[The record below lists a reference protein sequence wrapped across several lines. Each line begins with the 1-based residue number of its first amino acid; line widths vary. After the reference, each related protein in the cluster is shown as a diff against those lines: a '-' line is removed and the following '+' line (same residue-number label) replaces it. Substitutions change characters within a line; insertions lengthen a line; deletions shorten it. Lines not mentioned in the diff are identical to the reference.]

1 MSLDTNYILK
11 NQKIFIFLGKNKIEN
26 TYLDGKMNNKLTTKI
41 SVKDNLIGVMRINN
55 KDYISLTDLARYK
68 NPNNPGDVIIK
79 WMSNK
84 SSFDFYCLWEE
95 LFNEDFKLAEFRE
108 FKNDSVN
115 QSFTMSPSRWISMT
129 NAKGFVSKRGKYD
142 GGTFDH
148 PDIALE
154 FASWIDPAFKL
165 YLIQEFER
173 LKYNETYQKKI
184 EWSVR
189 RSLSKTNYRIHTDSI
204 KENIV
209 PTLTDKQKLFVYSNE
224 ADVINVALFGITA
237 KEWRE
242 KNPNKEG
249 NIRDYTD
256 ILHLVVLSNLEVL
269 NASMIENNISQK
281 DRLEKLNATAKRQIN
296 ILANDSNVIGITK
309 LDNQSLIGEKKD
321 EI

>member
-1 MSLDTNYILK
+1 
-11 NQKIFIFLGKNKIEN
+11 
-26 TYLDGKMNNKLTTKI
+26 MNNKITTKI
-41 SVKDNLIGVMRINN
+41 SVKDNLIGVMRVGN

-68 NPNNPGDVIIK
+68 NETNPGDVIIK

-95 LFNEDFKLAEFRE
+95 LFNENFKLAESRE
-108 FKNDSVN
+108 FKNDSAN

-129 NAKGFVSKRGKYD
+129 SAKGFISKRGKYD
-142 GGTFDH
+142 GGTFAH

-173 LKYNETYQKKI
+173 LKYNESYQSEI

-204 KENIV
+204 KESIV
-209 PTLTDKQKLFVYSNE
+209 PKLTDKQKMFVYANE
-224 ADVINVALFGITA
+224 EDVINVALFGMTA

-242 KNPNKEG
+242 KNPNLNG

-256 ILHLVVLSNLEVL
+256 IIHLVVLSNLEVL
-269 NASMIENNISQK
+269 NASMIENNINQK
-281 DRLEKLNATAKRQIN
+281 ERLEKLNMTARKELEILVNDKN
-296 ILANDSNVIGITK
+296 IIGITE
-309 LDNQSLIGEKKD
+309 LDKKSNQLIENK
-321 EI
+321 

>member
-1 MSLDTNYILK
+1 MH
-11 NQKIFIFLGKNKIEN
+11 
-26 TYLDGKMNNKLTTKI
+26 
-41 SVKDNLIGVMRINN
+41 VKDNLVKVMRVNGV
-55 KDYISLTDLARYK
+55 DYISLTDLARYK

-84 SSFDFYCLWEE
+84 SSFDFYSLWEE
-95 LFNEDFKLAEFRE
+95 LFNDNFKLAEFRE
-108 FKNDSVN
+108 FKNDAAN
-115 QSFTMSPSRWISMT
+115 NSFTMSPSRWISFT
-129 NAKGFVSKRGKYD
+129 NSKGFISKRGKYD
-142 GGTFDH
+142 GGTFAH

-165 YLIQEFER
+165 YLIKEFER
-173 LKYNETYQKKI
+173 LKHNETYQERI

-209 PTLTDKQKLFVYSNE
+209 PTLTDKQKLFIYANE
-224 ADVINVALFGITA
+224 ADVINVALFGMTA
-237 KEWRE
+237 KEWKE
-242 KNPNKEG
+242 NNPDKEG

-281 DRLEKLNATAKRQIN
+281 DRLEKLNKTARRQIN
-296 ILANDSNVIGITK
+296 ILTNDSNVIGITK
-309 LDNQSLIGEKKD
+309 LDDTKMIE
-321 EI
+321 

>member
-1 MSLDTNYILK
+1 MH
-11 NQKIFIFLGKNKIEN
+11 NKII
-26 TYLDGKMNNKLTTKI
+26 TKMH
-41 SVKDNLIGVMRINN
+41 VKDNLVKVMSVNGV
-55 KDYISLTDLARYK
+55 DYISLTDLARYK

-84 SSFDFYCLWEE
+84 SSFDFYSLWEE
-95 LFNEDFKLAEFRE
+95 LFNENFKLAEFRE
-108 FKNDSVN
+108 FKNDAAN
-115 QSFTMSPSRWISMT
+115 NSFTMSPSRWISST
-129 NAKGFVSKRGKYD
+129 NSKGFISKRGKYD
-142 GGTFDH
+142 GGTFAH

-154 FASWIDPAFKL
+154 FASWIDSAFKL
-165 YLIQEFER
+165 YLIKEFER

-209 PTLTDKQKLFVYSNE
+209 PTLTDKQKLFIYASE
-224 ADVINVALFGITA
+224 ADVINVALFGMTA

-242 KNPNKEG
+242 NNPDKEG

-281 DRLEKLNATAKRQIN
+281 DRLEKLNATAIRQIN

-309 LDNQSLIGEKKD
+309 LDGTKMIEEK
-321 EI
+321 

>member
-1 MSLDTNYILK
+1 MNE
-11 NQKIFIFLGKNKIEN
+11 KII
-26 TYLDGKMNNKLTTKI
+26 TKMH
-41 SVKDNLIGVMRINN
+41 VKDNLVKVMRVNGV
-55 KDYISLTDLARYK
+55 DYISLTDLARYK

-84 SSFDFYCLWEE
+84 SSFDFYSLWEE
-95 LFNEDFKLAEFRE
+95 LFNDNFKLAEFRE
-108 FKNDSVN
+108 FKNDAAN
-115 QSFTMSPSRWISMT
+115 NSFTMSPSRWISFT
-129 NAKGFVSKRGKYD
+129 NSKGFISKRGKYD

-165 YLIQEFER
+165 YLIKEFER
-173 LKYNETYQKKI
+173 LKYNETYQERI

-209 PTLTDKQKLFVYSNE
+209 PTLTDKQKLFIYANE
-224 ADVINVALFGITA
+224 ADVINVALFGMTA

-242 KNPNKEG
+242 NNPDKEG

-281 DRLEKLNATAKRQIN
+281 DRLEKLNKTARRQIN
-296 ILANDSNVIGITK
+296 ILANDGNIVGITK
-309 LDNQSLIGEKKD
+309 LDDTKMIE
-321 EI
+321 

>member
-1 MSLDTNYILK
+1 
-11 NQKIFIFLGKNKIEN
+11 
-26 TYLDGKMNNKLTTKI
+26 MNNKITTKI
-41 SVKDNLIGVMRINN
+41 NVKDNLIGVMRINN

-68 NPNNPGDVIIK
+68 NESNPGDVIIK

-95 LFNEDFKLAEFRE
+95 LFNENFKLAESRE
-108 FKNDSVN
+108 FKNDSAN
-115 QSFTMSPSRWISMT
+115 QSFTMSPSKWIGMT
-129 NAKGFVSKRGKYD
+129 NAKGFISKRGKYD
-142 GGTFDH
+142 GGTFAH

-173 LKYNETYQKKI
+173 LKYNENYQNKI

-209 PTLTDKQKLFVYSNE
+209 PILTEHQKNFIYANE
-224 ADVINVALFGITA
+224 ADVINVALFGMTA
-237 KEWRE
+237 KQWRE
-242 KNPNKEG
+242 NNPNLDG
-249 NIRDYTD
+249 NVRDYTD

-281 DRLEKLNATAKRQIN
+281 ERLEKLNSTAKKQLEVLIN
-296 ILANDSNVIGITK
+296 DKNIIGLEK
-309 LDNQSLIGEKKD
+309 YDNNRKLIGDIK
-321 EI
+321 

>member
-1 MSLDTNYILK
+1 MND
-11 NQKIFIFLGKNKIEN
+11 KII
-26 TYLDGKMNNKLTTKI
+26 TKMH
-41 SVKDNLIGVMRINN
+41 VKDNLVKVMRVNGV
-55 KDYISLTDLARYK
+55 DYISLTDLARYK
-68 NPNNPGDVIIK
+68 NSNNPGDVIIK

-84 SSFDFYCLWEE
+84 SSFDFYSLWEE

-108 FKNDSVN
+108 FKNDAAN
-115 QSFTMSPSRWISMT
+115 NSFTMSPSRWISST
-129 NAKGFVSKRGKYD
+129 NSKGFISKRGKYD
-142 GGTFDH
+142 GGTFAH

-165 YLIQEFER
+165 YLIKEFER
-173 LKYNETYQKKI
+173 LKHNETYQERI

-209 PTLTDKQKLFVYSNE
+209 PTLTDKQKLFIYANE
-224 ADVINVALFGITA
+224 ADVINVALFGMTA

-242 KNPNKEG
+242 NNPDKEG

-281 DRLEKLNATAKRQIN
+281 DRLEQLNKTARRQIN
-296 ILANDSNVIGITK
+296 ILANDGNIVGITK
-309 LDNQSLIGEKKD
+309 LDDTKMIE
-321 EI
+321 

>member
-1 MSLDTNYILK
+1 MNE
-11 NQKIFIFLGKNKIEN
+11 KII
-26 TYLDGKMNNKLTTKI
+26 TKMH
-41 SVKDNLIGVMRINN
+41 VKDNLVKVMRVNGV
-55 KDYISLTDLARYK
+55 DYISLTDLARYK

-79 WMSNK
+79 WKSNK
-84 SSFDFYCLWEE
+84 SSFDFYSLWEE
-95 LFNEDFKLAEFRE
+95 LFNDNFKLAEFRE
-108 FKNDSVN
+108 FKNDAAN
-115 QSFTMSPSRWISMT
+115 NSFTMSPSRWISFT
-129 NAKGFVSKRGKYD
+129 NSKGFISKRGKYD
-142 GGTFDH
+142 GGTFAH

-165 YLIQEFER
+165 YLIKEFER
-173 LKYNETYQKKI
+173 LKYNETYQERI

-209 PTLTDKQKLFVYSNE
+209 PTLTDKQKLFIYANE
-224 ADVINVALFGITA
+224 ADVINVALFGMTA

-242 KNPNKEG
+242 NNPDKEG

-281 DRLEKLNATAKRQIN
+281 DRLEKLNKTARRQIN
-296 ILANDSNVIGITK
+296 ILTNDSNIVGITK
-309 LDNQSLIGEKKD
+309 LDDTKMIE
-321 EI
+321 